1 MIEANRPTRFT
12 LHAVPNSRVS
22 FEVALAEELNSK
34 RHADIHVHELKSYV
48 ETRQEHGVDPKVWWE
63 LGESLGYF
71 VEAGWSDSQSNGAYD
86 VCFQLKTS
94 SDSFFIGVPGRST
107 DGPFGN
113 HPLRGKLARNLGPK
127 LRKHC
132 QENIPEYMLPSH
144 FIMLS
149 DLPLTTNGK
158 IDKRA
163 LCPPERLTP
172 RSQQNITFAENDVE
186 KAIATIWG
194 EFLGLSD
201 PSVTDN
207 FFDLGGHSMMM
218 IQVCNRLRERLNQD
232 VPVLMMFQFP
242 TIRSLAQALGSAAT
256 KDSSTTQ
263 QSDAATQRARKQRD
277 HNRLRAAHSAKRK

>member
-1 MIEANRPTRFT
+1 
-12 LHAVPNSRVS
+12 
-22 FEVALAEELNSK
+22 
-34 RHADIHVHELKSYV
+34 
-48 ETRQEHGVDPKVWWE
+48 
-63 LGESLGYF
+63 
-71 VEAGWSDSQSNGAYD
+71 
-86 VCFQLKTS
+86 
-94 SDSFFIGVPGRST
+94 
-107 DGPFGN
+107 
-113 HPLRGKLARNLGPK
+113 
-127 LRKHC
+127 
-132 QENIPEYMLPSH
+132 
-144 FIMLS
+144 
-149 DLPLTTNGK
+149 
-158 IDKRA
+158 
-163 LCPPERLTP
+163 
-172 RSQQNITFAENDVE
+172 VE

-263 QSDAATQRARKQRD
+263 QSDAATQRARKQRE